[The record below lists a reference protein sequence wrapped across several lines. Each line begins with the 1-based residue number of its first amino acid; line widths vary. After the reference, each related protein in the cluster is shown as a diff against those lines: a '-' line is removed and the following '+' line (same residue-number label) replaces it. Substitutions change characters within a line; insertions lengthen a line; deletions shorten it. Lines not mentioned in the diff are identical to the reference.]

1 MKKKAGMRDIQ
12 RKIEKS
18 KGEGEINDGKV
29 RLRALQHRS

>member
-18 KGEGEINDGKV
+18 KGEGERKDGKV

>member
-12 RKIEKS
+12 RKIDKS
-18 KGEGEINDGKV
+18 KGEREIKERKV